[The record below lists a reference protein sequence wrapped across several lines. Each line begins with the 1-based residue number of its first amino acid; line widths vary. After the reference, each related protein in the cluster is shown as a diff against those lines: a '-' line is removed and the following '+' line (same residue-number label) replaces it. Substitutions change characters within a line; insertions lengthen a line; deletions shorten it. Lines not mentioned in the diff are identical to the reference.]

1 MKYCAH
7 CGAELMDEAVV
18 CVKCGCAIENIIEG
32 ASEKDWLTTLLL
44 ALFLGGIGIHRFYVN
59 KIGTGI
65 IMILLCW
72 TGISLIWAII
82 DIIMIA
88 TGRFKDKNGNIIL
101 KR

>member
-1 MKYCAH
+1 MKFCAH
-7 CGAELMDEAVV
+7 CGNELLDEAVV
-18 CVKCGCAIENIIEG
+18 CVKCGCAVNQIPKN

-72 TGISLIWAII
+72 TGISVIWAII

-88 TGRFKDKNGNIIL
+88 TGKFKDKNDNFII
-101 KR
+101 KK

>member
-7 CGAELMDEAVV
+7 CGSELMDAAVV
-18 CVKCGCAIENIIEG
+18 CVKCGCAVEHFVEG

-44 ALFLGGIGIHRFYVN
+44 AIFLGGIGIHRFYVN

-65 IMILLCW
+65 IMLLLCW
-72 TGISLIWAII
+72 TGISFIWAII

-88 TGRFKDKNGNIIL
+88 TGKFKDKTENVII

>member
-7 CGAELMDEAVV
+7 CGSELMDEAVI
-18 CVKCGCAIENIIEG
+18 CIKCGCAVEQIIEG
-32 ASEKDWLTTLLL
+32 VSEKDWLTTLLL
-44 ALFLGGIGIHRFYVN
+44 SIFLGGIGVHRFYVN

-65 IMILLCW
+65 IMLLLCW

-88 TGRFKDKNGNIIL
+88 TGKFNDKNGNAII
-101 KR
+101 KK